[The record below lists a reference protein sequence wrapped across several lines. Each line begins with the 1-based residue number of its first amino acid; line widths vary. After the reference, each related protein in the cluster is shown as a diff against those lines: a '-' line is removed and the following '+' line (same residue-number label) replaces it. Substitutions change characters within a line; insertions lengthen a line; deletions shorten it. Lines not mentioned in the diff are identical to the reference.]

1 MLGDLEVL
9 KVLDRIARLLQEI
22 AENTRRAAEDRK

>member
-22 AENTRRAAEDRK
+22 AENTRRLDAGRK